1 MALIKLGAFITQ
13 ISGKVGGQS
22 FATGRGGSYIKNI
35 GSYTTKKTALTSS
48 KLTNFS
54 FLAGQ
59 WRLLSQEKRDAWANS
74 ALDFPY
80 TNRLGELKEY
90 SGYVLFIKFNG
101 SLVQV
106 GQDPIFDA
114 PRPQSFVP
122 LVGWEVVYFGEEWFL
137 QIPTSTANTLM
148 SFKVSRPVQPSV
160 GPNGLNFSQIIGGI
174 VPNDGVNLEIIP
186 FIVQRFGYA
195 PTGYRF
201 YYQLDLISIAS
212 GQRIAN
218 VITGFFDFSE

>member
-22 FATGRGGSYIKNI
+22 FASGRGGSYIKNI

-59 WRLLSQEKRDAWANS
+59 WKLLTQIQRDGWAES
-74 ALDFPY
+74 AKKFPY

-106 GQDPIFDA
+106 GQNPIFGPPDVTT
-114 PRPQSFVP
+114 FVP
-122 LVGWEVVYFGEEWFL
+122 LLGWAVVYFGEEWYL
-137 QIPTSTANTLM
+137 QIPDSTANTLY

-160 GPNGLNFSQIIGGI
+160 GPNGLNFTQIMGGI
-174 VPNDGVNLEIIP
+174 VPSAGLNLEIIP

-195 PTGYRF
+195 PTGFRF
-201 YYQLDLISIAS
+201 YYQLDLISIAT
-212 GQRIAN
+212 GQRLAN